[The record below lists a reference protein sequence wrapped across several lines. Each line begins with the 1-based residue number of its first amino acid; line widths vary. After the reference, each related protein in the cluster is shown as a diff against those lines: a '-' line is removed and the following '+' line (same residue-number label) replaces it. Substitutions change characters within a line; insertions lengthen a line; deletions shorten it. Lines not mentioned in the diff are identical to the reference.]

1 MNNANRRKFLKQA
14 GLLCAGAATLSF
26 PRIGQ
31 AQVPVLPRPGK
42 TGKPPNIVYIMADD
56 LGYND
61 LSCQG
66 ATKVTTPGI
75 DRLAKE
81 GMRFTDAHDPA
92 ALCSPSRYGVLTGR
106 YPWRRNSSSTWA
118 SAGAALLIEEGRMTT
133 AVLLKQVGY
142 TTGIVGKWHLG
153 FGTDEKPVDW
163 NGELKPGPL
172 EVGFDYF
179 FGDVSNRW
187 GCYVENHRI
196 VGLDPKDP
204 IKITRGEK
212 RAGGKT
218 AFTMKNENNATT
230 LHEKAMAF
238 IEKNKDK
245 TFYLHYVPNNIHVPL
260 TPNKRFQGASQCG
273 VYGDFVHELDWSVGE
288 ILATLDRLG
297 LAENTLVIFTSD
309 NGGRYEMSAV
319 KAGHRCNAPLNGQKN
334 DIWDGGSRIPFLAR
348 WPGRI
353 PAGTKSDQLLCITD
367 MLATFAAVTDQKLS
381 PDAGPDSFNQ
391 LPVLLGQ
398 SSKGTT
404 RPSLIVQSGMAT
416 LDGSKKKNRKQANE
430 TEIWAIREG
439 RWKLIFGQKAGNS
452 TGGIWQAGREGHGY
466 YNFQQLGF
474 INSNFTADG
483 KLKPGMPQG
492 QLYDLSADLG
502 ETQNIYNEHPDVVA
516 RLTKLFEQ
524 LSIAGRSRP

>member
-1 MNNANRRKFLKQA
+1 MNYSSRREFLERV
-14 GLLCAGAATLSF
+14 GLFCAGTAALGLTSHSRAVSAASDKSAARKL
-26 PRIGQ
+26 
-31 AQVPVLPRPGK
+31 
-42 TGKPPNIVYIMADD
+42 PNIVYIMADD

-106 YPWRRNSSSTWA
+106 YPWRRNSQNTWA
-118 SAGAALLIEEGRMTT
+118 SAGAALLIEDGRMTT
-133 AVLLKQVGY
+133 ASLLKQAGY

-153 FGTDEKPVDW
+153 FGTKENPVDW
-163 NGELKPGPL
+163 NGDLKPGPL

-204 IKITRGEK
+204 IRKSKGEGVT
-212 RAGGKT
+212 GGKA
-218 AFTMKNENNATT
+218 AFTMKHEDNATV
-230 LHEKAMAF
+230 LHEKAVAF

-260 TPNKRFQGASQCG
+260 TPNKRFQGTSQCA
-273 VYGDFVHELDWSVGE
+273 VYGDFIMELDWSVGE

-319 KAGHRCNAPLNGQKN
+319 KAGHRCNTPLNGQKN

-348 WPGRI
+348 WPGHI

-367 MLATFAAVTDQKLS
+367 MPATFAAVTGQTL
-381 PDAGPDSFNQ
+381 PHDAGPDSFDQ

-398 SSKGTT
+398 APASGTG
-404 RPSLIVQSGMAT
+404 PNLIVQSGMET
-416 LDGSKKKNRKQANE
+416 WEGNRKKNTKRE
-430 TEIWAIREG
+430 SEEELWAVREG
-439 RWKLIFGQKAGNS
+439 KWKLVFGQKSGNS
-452 TGGIWQAGREGHGY
+452 TGGRWKEGREGHGY

-474 INSNFTADG
+474 VNSNFTPDG
-483 KLKPGMPQG
+483 KLKPGMPPG

-502 ETQNIYNEHPDVVA
+502 ETQNVYNENPDVVA
-516 RLTKLFEQ
+516 HLTKLFEQ
-524 LSIAGRSRP
+524 LRDAGRSRP